1 MAALLRAVVAGL
13 SASQPPHLPPPLPPP
28 LPLPL
33 QLRVARLPSLCL
45 QLTKNIVSVTTGMDA
60 ILGGMDI
67 EKIANV
73 MDKFEKQFE
82 TLDVRSSNMERSIA
96 SSTATS
102 VPEDEV
108 DDLMGR
114 VKAAN
119 DIKTKGG
126 LVDAG
131 SGALG
136 TGVGAAAAPGR
147 VAEAA
152 AVAPAAG
159 PGGKPDDRGGPPP
172 AAGGAGGPSGGGAM
186 GGAGGGGGGDSVGDL
201 ASRLAALR
209 R

>member
-1 MAALLRAVVAGL
+1 
-13 SASQPPHLPPPLPPP
+13 
-28 LPLPL
+28 
-33 QLRVARLPSLCL
+33 
-45 QLTKNIVSVTTGMDA
+45 MDA

-102 VPEDEV
+102 VPEEEV
-108 DDLMGR
+108 DDLMSR

-136 TGVGAAAAPGR
+136 TGVAAAAPGR

-152 AVAPAAG
+152 AVAPAPG
-159 PGGKPDDRGGPPP
+159 PGGKPDDRGGAPGAGGG